1 LCAADAACKYWT
13 WFTYRGSTT
22 CYLLDSCAEERD
34 AACLLN
40 GNCVSGPEDCTNSTV
55 VVDGCEKPRAPSPE
69 YIPWQCS
76 DTQGNTLTAEQL
88 NTTIDV
94 GTTCY
99 LRCEAWETESGS
111 RGYLE
116 STCNEDGEW
125 TATAPHN
132 GDAALKVPLGPYP
145 KPTGSG
151 LSCLCSPLH
160 VVWEPTAE
168 PSPFNYYDPHQPEQ
182 GASFICKSPA
192 ITTDNTYIVQADNDC
207 AFWCDDHL
215 AASLSCNDGIWSG
228 QPELGFWCYNIPT
241 IIGHSTTA
249 APDTADE
256 TTTAGHSTTAAPDTA
271 DETTTAG
278 GCPIL
283 YDTYFVSAGQAGNI
297 IATINTGSTEECR
310 ETCRQTQHCVAF
322 TIALPS
328 TCRLLYSAQGSFEV
342 PLVNS
347 GMIDC

>member
-151 LSCLCSPLH
+151 LSCQCSPLH

-168 PSPFNYYDPHQPEQ
+168 PSPYNYYDPHQPELD
-182 GASFICKSPA
+182 GAFFICESPA
-192 ITTDNTYIVQADNDC
+192 ITSDNTYILQPDNAC

-215 AASLSCNDGIWSG
+215 AATLSCNDGIWSG

-241 IIGHSTTA
+241 VRGYSTTAAPDTGVETTTTA

-256 TTTAGHSTTAAPDTA
+256 TTTAGD
-271 DETTTAG
+271 
-278 GCPIL
+278 CPI
-283 YDTYFVSAGQAGNI
+283 YADTEF
-297 IATINTGSTEECR
+297 ATAFYLGETFTASTPEECKR
-310 ETCRQTQHCVAF
+310 DCRQNPSCKAF
-322 TIALPS
+322 IFYS
-328 TCRLLYSAQGSFEV
+328 GQSGCYLYTSAVGTKEEDVSDYH
-342 PLVNS
+342 S
-347 GMIDC
+347 GWLDC

>member
-151 LSCLCSPLH
+151 LSCQCSPLH

-168 PSPFNYYDPHQPEQ
+168 PSPYNYYDPHQPDQE

-192 ITTDNTYIVQADNDC
+192 ITSDNTYILQADNVC

-215 AASLSCNDGIWSG
+215 AAALSCNDGIWSG

-241 IIGHSTTA
+241 VIGYSTTA
-249 APDTADE
+249 APDTGVE
-256 TTTAGHSTTAAPDTA
+256 TTTTAAPDTA
-271 DETTTAG
+271 AETTTAG
-278 GCPIL
+278 DCPIIK
-283 YDTYFVSAGQAGNI
+283 DEVFDQSGKIGAPFSATLEACKE
-297 IATINTGSTEECR
+297 A
-310 ETCRQTQHCVAF
+310 CRQHPDCTGF
-322 TIALPS
+322 S
-328 TCRLLYSAQGSFEV
+328 WYSYMGFCDFYAGGPELFPGPQFY
-342 PLVNS
+342 S
-347 GMIDC
+347 GLIDC

>member
-34 AACLLN
+34 AVCLLN

-69 YIPWQCS
+69 YVPWQCS

-145 KPTGSG
+145 NPTGSG
-151 LSCLCSPLH
+151 LSCQCSPLH

-168 PSPFNYYDPHQPEQ
+168 PSPYNYYDPHQPEQ
-182 GASFICKSPA
+182 DGASFICESPA
-192 ITTDNTYIVQADNDC
+192 ITADNTYILQADNVC
-207 AFWCDDHL
+207 AFWCEDHL
-215 AASLSCNDGIWSG
+215 AASISCNDGIWTG

-241 IIGHSTTA
+241 VIGYSTTA
-249 APDTADE
+249 APDTAAE
-256 TTTAGHSTTAAPDTA
+256 TTTAGYSTTAAPDTA
-271 DETTTAG
+271 AETTTAG
-278 GCPIL
+278 DCPIL
-283 YDTYFVSAGQAGNI
+283 KDEVFARSGKLNVPFA
-297 IATINTGSTEECR
+297 ATLEACKEA
-310 ETCRQTQHCVAF
+310 CRQHTDCTGFAWF
-322 TIALPS
+322 SAMTL
-328 TCRLLYSAQGSFEV
+328 CDFYSGGPETFSAPGFY
-342 PLVNS
+342 S
-347 GMIDC
+347 GLIDC